1 MITSTSLSA
10 ALWQQDPTFP
20 MTTPPP
26 PGPVGAVDACGLQLD
41 ADNDGRPE
49 PPQPHVAFTNI
60 SLASL
65 PTCALADPGLS
76 FEVRA
81 RLKTDV
87 SGSPTNESVPD
98 AVWIFPSDSIGSSVP
113 LTAAN
118 PASFVYAPLGFD
130 VVMPDLS
137 QPAVWNVF
145 AGIPPEGA
153 AGPAYVEIA
162 ATFTPT
168 AQMLTDQAVTVTW
181 FVADGLV
188 CFGGLD
194 LIATYDDAN
203 CGPGGGVT
211 VSPSSLEVPSGC
223 VCEPITLTITNST
236 GAPLNGHLL
245 SLSTPADWS
254 TRAASMTYSG
264 GASGIANAPGASFVV
279 STWPDGG
286 VVTLACELCP
296 GCSDDGVYSVTVD
309 VTSPVGALVAS
320 EPVSVGRGVPAPPIA
335 PIAPRV
341 AAPQAAPAKA
351 AAKTTAKR
359 KATK

>member
-1 MITSTSLSA
+1 MITLPINTTRDLTPAELAAAQANLITDPSITVVNTISHDAAFSGGTVTLNTDGNLPREQFWRALSLPAVPLCATGPNVTLDFSA
-10 ALWQQDPTFP
+10 DLTVSGTVGSPQGFVAVIDVTQVGPAVLVAGDVSA
-20 MTTPPP
+20 P
-26 PGPVGAVDACGLQLD
+26 PGNG
-41 ADNDGRPE
+41 
-49 PPQPHVAFTNI
+49 TW
-60 SLASL
+60 
-65 PTCALADPGLS
+65 TLS
-76 FEVRA
+76 FVGLA
-81 RLKTDV
+81 LDLAKFQNGDYV
-87 SGSPTNESVPD
+87 AIFGSAETGN
-98 AVWIFPSDSIGSSVP
+98 
-113 LTAAN
+113 N
-118 PASFVYAPLGFD
+118 
-130 VVMPDLS
+130 
-137 QPAVWNVF
+137 
-145 AGIPPEGA
+145 
-153 AGPAYVEIA
+153 GPADFAWSNASASI
-162 ATFTPT
+162 
-168 AQMLTDQAVTVTW
+168 
-181 FVADGLV
+181 
-188 CFGGLD
+188 
-194 LIATYDDAN
+194 TYDDAA

-309 VTSPVGALVAS
+309 VTSNAGALVAS

>member
-1 MITSTSLSA
+1 
-10 ALWQQDPTFP
+10 
-20 MTTPPP
+20 MTTINISTTRVLTAAELAHAQGIVDILEPPAGSRLVVQSPSIDGAFGGTVTIPTDGDAPQEQFWRALVLP
-26 PGPVGAVDACGLQLD
+26 PVPPCATGDVTLDFSIELTVHIDTGGSPVGAIAVLD
-41 ADNDGRPE
+41 RTDPTIAAVVGNASSTPGNWSGTLNIPGQTLDLAKYQAGDYY
-49 PPQPHVAFTNI
+49 VALVTAETAQNGPAEFDWSNAV
-60 SLASL
+60 ASL
-65 PTCALADPGLS
+65 
-76 FEVRA
+76 
-81 RLKTDV
+81 
-87 SGSPTNESVPD
+87 
-98 AVWIFPSDSIGSSVP
+98 
-113 LTAAN
+113 
-118 PASFVYAPLGFD
+118 
-130 VVMPDLS
+130 
-137 QPAVWNVF
+137 
-145 AGIPPEGA
+145 
-153 AGPAYVEIA
+153 
-162 ATFTPT
+162 
-168 AQMLTDQAVTVTW
+168 
-181 FVADGLV
+181 
-188 CFGGLD
+188 
-194 LIATYDDAN
+194 TYDDAN

-254 TRAASMTYSG
+254 TRAAVMTYSG

-309 VTSPVGALVAS
+309 VTSNAGALVAS